1 MDSLT
6 ASEEA
11 AACCEQRGWHPEPE
25 RRRPEPGGGSPTLR
39 DTPPKHVRFEGVQ
52 GAGRALRNQ
61 RQARK
66 AERRQEW
73 RNVTPALADD
83 ARGTSRFQD
92 EVTGNRY

>member
-1 MDSLT
+1 MKEQAARGSRASAGSATDSESDHSGHSLDIFM
-6 ASEEA
+6 AGLNLNGGA
-11 AACCEQRGWHPEPE
+11 DGRPEPE

-66 AERRQEW
+66 AERRQE
-73 RNVTPALADD
+73 
-83 ARGTSRFQD
+83 
-92 EVTGNRY
+92 